1 MRDSSGLRSPRHYP
15 ASLASDE
22 GCVRINLKYQGSY
35 PVMMLEIGLFFCS
48 GSTVTT
54 SISRLLPVILLKYTD
69 QQEKARVGYFEQKV
83 APTVSPDKVPA
94 LRKEWNQK
102 TALVRPATPAP
113 GVASPNANVAAPLS
127 LLRPTTARQ
136 SIRQTNGV

>member
-1 MRDSSGLRSPRHYP
+1 MR
-15 ASLASDE
+15 
-22 GCVRINLKYQGSY
+22 
-35 PVMMLEIGLFFCS
+35 LESRLFFCS

-54 SISRLLPVILLKYTD
+54 SISRPLPVILLKYTD

-94 LRKEWNQK
+94 LRKEWDQK

-113 GVASPNANVAAPLS
+113 SVASPNANVAAPQS

-136 SIRQTNGV
+136 AVPQQGGLVRPGAPKPAQGAPGFEV